1 MIPLTDPT
9 QASVEPP
16 EKVTKSSNAA
26 DNFRR
31 KPRALWVGTAGTA
44 EPKGDMATA
53 FGRMRGGAGE
63 GYSWL
68 IFPARL

>member
-1 MIPLTDPT
+1 MDQLIAVATRGVVVVKRSGTPANDDVPIGM
-9 QASVEPP
+9 
-16 EKVTKSSNAA
+16 SS
-26 DNFRR
+26 
-31 KPRALWVGTAGTA
+31 TAGIA